1 MKVHV
6 FLLDLF
12 KRFTSFELREK
23 TAVSASQCGKI
34 EIRVINSNPAG
45 GANYMVREDL

>member
-34 EIRVINSNPAG
+34 EIRVINSNPEEQTTWLI
-45 GANYMVREDL
+45 EDL